1 LFWKPEHER
10 DIAGAFRADRESV
23 EALFTGYFHFVPN
36 RRENGM
42 FDPGPLQLEAIE
54 VSDSQ
59 LSQSLSAVIRR
70 GDLEAARE
78 ILKTGINLNRV
89 DEYDLFPLW
98 HASDLGYTEL
108 VGELLDAGADPN
120 FTATGGSS
128 ALQTAAL
135 HCKLGNI

>member
-1 LFWKPEHER
+1 
-10 DIAGAFRADRESV
+10 
-23 EALFTGYFHFVPN
+23 
-36 RRENGM
+36 
-42 FDPGPLQLEAIE
+42 
-54 VSDSQ
+54 
-59 LSQSLSAVIRR
+59 
-70 GDLEAARE
+70 LEAARE